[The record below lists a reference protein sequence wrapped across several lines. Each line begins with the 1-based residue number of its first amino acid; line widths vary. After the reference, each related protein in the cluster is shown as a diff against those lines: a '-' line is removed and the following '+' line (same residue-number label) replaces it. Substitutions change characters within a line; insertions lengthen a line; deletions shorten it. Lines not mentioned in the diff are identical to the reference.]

1 MLRHLKIKTKIGI
14 RIINWYR
21 IDDDK
26 LLEKYKTVRTKN
38 KDLKK
43 IEFDAL
49 QVYDSRYIKTKI
61 RTKVD
66 KLTNLPGLNVQE
78 DGVECESFTIISIN
92 SLFI

>member
-14 RIINWYR
+14 RIINWCR

-66 KLTNLPGLNVQE
+66 NLTNLPGLNVQE
-78 DGVECESFTIISIN
+78 DGAECESFTIISIN
-92 SLFI
+92 SLLI